1 MLCLC
6 KVDIV
11 LTHFPLPSQDAPGEA
26 RDGRILCQRGLD
38 PEAMYQRMKTLMDA
52 EGRGPARWAPHRT
65 TGIADQAWA
74 LPDHDAQAVRHHH
87 PIRCR
92 ACSAVR

>member
-52 EGRGPARWAPHRT
+52 
-65 TGIADQAWA
+65 DQAWA
-74 LPDHDAQAVRHHH
+74 MPDRDAQAVRHHH
-87 PIRCR
+87 PVRCL

>member
-6 KVDIV
+6 KVNIV

-52 EGRGPARWAPHRT
+52 EG
-65 TGIADQAWA
+65 
-74 LPDHDAQAVRHHH
+74 
-87 PIRCR
+87 
-92 ACSAVR
+92 